1 MKELHDFVLSF
12 DDHLATFMP
21 AEEDLDAALLV
32 RRHHEIRETPHALE
46 RGTEILVLVCSYV
59 WMII

>member
-46 RGTEILVLVCSYV
+46 RGTEILVLVCS
-59 WMII
+59 